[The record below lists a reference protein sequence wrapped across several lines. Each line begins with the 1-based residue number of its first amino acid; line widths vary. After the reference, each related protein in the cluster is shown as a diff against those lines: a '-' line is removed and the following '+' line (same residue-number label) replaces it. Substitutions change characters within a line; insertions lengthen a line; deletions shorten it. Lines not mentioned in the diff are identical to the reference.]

1 MKIIKI
7 KKPSDIPMLF
17 HLVDTLAT
25 SRRID
30 ERGVNESGNILRV
43 SSSKYSIHDA
53 IELIA
58 KNNPYFSIK
67 EEKQG
72 EWTFVLHN
80 IKSSEIGEIFVSLK
94 LAEEH
99 MEEIQENF
107 EIEIYE
113 I

>member
-7 KKPSDIPMLF
+7 KNPSDIPMLF
-17 HLVDTLAT
+17 HLVDTLAM

-30 ERGVNESGNILRV
+30 ERGVNESENILRAN
-43 SSSKYSIHDA
+43 STKYTTYDA

-67 EEKQG
+67 EEKAG
-72 EWTFVLHN
+72 EWWFVLHN
-80 IKSSEIGEIFVSLK
+80 IKSSEIGEIFVSFK

-99 MEEIQENF
+99 LEEIQENF
-107 EIEIYE
+107 EIEIYK